1 MHDALSAVEMLHD
14 ELIQRRETGHA
25 VADVAA
31 EAERTD
37 PDDSPRLWALV
48 DRLADA
54 PRRPGWSYE
63 EPDALVDIE
72 ATLPPAAR
80 VGSLSDSDYR
90 DSILGA
96 WLGRCAGCNLGKPV
110 ENGDHWTAAHIRDY
124 LQRAGAYPLTD
135 YFPVMDPM
143 PEGFE
148 FRPNWPHTTRGNIH
162 GSARDDDIDYPILNL
177 HLLETYGTTFRPS
190 DVGHE
195 WLSLL
200 PFLQTYTAERVA
212 IRNLVHGL
220 QPPQTATYRN
230 PYREWIGAQIRADIF
245 GWVNPGDPRRA
256 ATLAY
261 ADAAL
266 SHVGNGIYG
275 EMWSA
280 ALNAAAF
287 TAGSARA
294 AFEESLN
301 HIPPRSR
308 LAEALR
314 DVAGWHSDGMSWE
327 RAQAE
332 IDKRYGHYHWVHTI
346 NNAAAVA
353 VALLWADGDYTS
365 TIGLTVQ
372 AGMDTDSNGATAGSV
387 AGVLAGAAAL
397 PRHWVDP
404 LADSVQS
411 AVFGFDSSRI
421 SDLADRTVRLR
432 ASLTAGA

>member
-1 MHDALSAVEMLHD
+1 MHDALSAVDMLHD
-14 ELIQRRETGHA
+14 ELAQRRETGYE
-25 VADVAA
+25 VDEVAA
-31 EAERTD
+31 EAARTE
-37 PDDSPRLWALV
+37 PDDSARLWSLV
-48 DRLADA
+48 DRLAEA
-54 PRRPGWSYE
+54 PRRDGWSYE
-63 EPDALVDIE
+63 EPDALDDIE
-72 ATLPPAAR
+72 TTLPAAGP
-80 VGSLSDSDYR
+80 VGTLSAADYR
-90 DSILGA
+90 NRILGA

-110 ENGDHWTAAHIRDY
+110 ENGDHWTRAHIRDY
-124 LQRAGAYPLTD
+124 LQRADSYPLTD

-143 PEGFE
+143 PDGFV
-148 FRPNWPHTTRGNIH
+148 FRPNWPQTTRGNIH

-177 HLLETYGTTFRPS
+177 HLLETYGTGFASR

-212 IRNLVHGL
+212 IRNLVYGL
-220 QPPQTATYRN
+220 QPPETATYRN

-256 ATLAY
+256 ARLAY

-294 AFEESLN
+294 AIEESVR

-314 DVAGWHSDGMSWE
+314 DVLDWHSDGLSWD
-327 RAQAE
+327 RAQDE

-353 VALLWADGDYTS
+353 VGLLWADGDFTRA
-365 TIGLTVQ
+365 IGLTVQ
-372 AGMDTDSNGATAGSV
+372 AGMDTDSNGATVGSV
-387 AGVLAGAAAL
+387 AGVLAGAADL
-397 PRHWVDP
+397 PAHWVEP

-432 ASLTAGA
+432 DRL